1 MILPFRFVNFD
12 ICINEFL
19 AISNTSFQLHRD
31 TTATMSRCIG
41 TCLRTYPPIGG
52 IALGRAKYPEY
63 KRSLCDGCI
72 SLLKRRSGL
81 DATST
86 LRTAI
91 TCELILGVSALFT
104 CSFPSLLRTRH
115 FADTLFNTNTLLAS
129 HPTFPLVYIK
139 QGRTTLLLI
148 SPRKKLPTETLWH
161 STLIQIFLSRFLL
174 FLLCRCSL
182 VFRIQ

>member
-1 MILPFRFVNFD
+1 MHRHLFTNSKPL
-12 ICINEFL
+12 L
-19 AISNTSFQLHRD
+19 AQ
-31 TTATMSRCIG
+31 
-41 TCLRTYPPIGG
+41 
-52 IALGRAKYPEY
+52 ALCRAKYLKH

-81 DATST
+81 EATST

-91 TCELILGVSALFT
+91 TCELILGVSAHFT

-139 QGRTTLLLI
+139 QGRATLLLI
-148 SPRKKLPTETLWH
+148 SPKKKLPTKTLWH
-161 STLIQIFLSRFLL
+161 STLIQIFLSGFLL

>member
-1 MILPFRFVNFD
+1 MNFLLLAAPLSSTVSWR
-12 ICINEFL
+12 ICHCESVHRHLFTNSKPLL
-19 AISNTSFQLHRD
+19 AQ
-31 TTATMSRCIG
+31 
-41 TCLRTYPPIGG
+41 
-52 IALGRAKYPEY
+52 ALGRAKYPKH

-81 DATST
+81 EATNI

-91 TCELILGVSALFT
+91 TYELVLGVSAHFT
-104 CSFPSLLRTRH
+104 CSFPSLLGTMH
-115 FADTLFNTNTLLAS
+115 FADTLFNANTLLAS

-139 QGRTTLLLI
+139 QGRATLLLT
-148 SPRKKLPTETLWH
+148 SPKKKFPTEALWH
-161 STLIQIFLSRFLL
+161 STLIQIFLSGFLL